1 MPNKLPP
8 AVLQARIQGNL
19 LAFVPDLRFL
29 TVQNIPACFVF
40 DKDTG
45 PMAAPLNT
53 LETMQLVRLYEA
65 SYIQFH

>member
-1 MPNKLPP
+1 MPNNEPP
-8 AVLQARIQGNL
+8 ADLQARMQGNL